1 MEPPSDV
8 SLFALSLPLRE
19 PFTTATGQVS
29 HREVVLVRVGDDI
42 VGWGEAAPYPGQDEP
57 LEELLARAQIGEASP
72 TLAAAL
78 DEATSDRAAR
88 AEGRSLTHAN
98 RSRVPISMA
107 VGIDGAVAR
116 VDALVADGVRSF
128 KVKVAPGRIDHLAGI
143 RDRHPDIT
151 LGIDGNRSFPGL
163 DELIPILGRV
173 EVAYA
178 EELLVVATAAELEV
192 LSDLGVPHFADESV
206 RSIEDAVEVVRSRA
220 YSGVT
225 LKPGRLGWVGACAV
239 RDLAREV
246 GMRWRASGLLETGLG
261 RAFTDR
267 LAAEP
272 DADRSDVA
280 PASWFL
286 AADVVDRPVDDGH
299 VIVPT
304 GVGLGVAPDVD
315 RVERHLMGQYAV
327 RITRSA

>member
-1 MEPPSDV
+1 MV
-8 SLFALSLPLRE
+8 SLPLRE
-19 PFTTATGQVS
+19 PFATATGVVS
-29 HREVVLVRVGDDI
+29 TREVVLVRVGGD
-42 VGWGEAAPYPGQDEP
+42 VAGWGEAAPYPGQDEP
-57 LEELLARAQIGEASP
+57 LEELLALAQIGEASP

-88 AEGRSLTHAN
+88 AEGRGLSDPSRT
-98 RSRVPISMA
+98 RVPISMA
-107 VGIDGAVAR
+107 VGIDASVAR

-128 KVKVAPGRIDHLAGI
+128 KVKVAPGRLDHLDAI

-151 LGIDGNRSFPGL
+151 IGIDGNRSFPSL
-163 DELIPILGRV
+163 DELVPVLDRI

-178 EELLVVATAAELEV
+178 EELLVVAGHADLRV
-192 LSDLGVPHFADESV
+192 LADLGVPHFADESV
-206 RSIEDAVEVVRSRA
+206 RSLEDAVGVVRSHA

-225 LKPGRLGWVGACAV
+225 VKPGRLGWIGACAL
-239 RDLAREV
+239 RDLAREA
-246 GMRWRASGLLETGLG
+246 GIRWRASGLLETGLG

-286 AADVVDRPVDDGH
+286 AADVVERPVDDGH
-299 VIVPT
+299 VVVPT
-304 GVGLGVAPDVD
+304 GVGLGVVPDVD
-315 RVERHLMGQYAV
+315 RIERHLVGQYAV
-327 RITRSA
+327 RITRRA